1 VTDGAPRHKIM
12 VVVTAAVTA
21 RLFMRGYVE
30 FLAESGYEVTLVADD
45 VNEIREALAERGVAA
60 YSLPMRRD
68 PSPAHDIRSLARMIT
83 LMRRIRPDAV
93 IYATPKASL
102 LTSIAARLLR
112 VPVRIYELWGIR
124 FETATGAARTI
135 FRGIERVIASS
146 STAIVANSASLARRA
161 VGLGITTSDRIGVPA
176 SGSSHG
182 VDAEYF
188 SPDAPR
194 AELDADTAQFFEENP
209 GSTIGYV
216 GRLHPDKG
224 VDVLL
229 DAAERVHSEGTAV
242 RVVLVGGDEGATSP
256 GRRELPVHRTG
267 EAADV
272 RPYLAAFDVLVLMS
286 RREGFPNVVLEA
298 AAMRV
303 PAIVSDSTGCVDS
316 VAPGETGVVV
326 RAGDADSLARVMT
339 ELLAASEMLHIM
351 GDRARERAIREFEPR
366 RVWGA
371 LAAHLDRQLI
381 DATNQLKIKAGP
393 AADGR
398 PA

>member
-1 VTDGAPRHKIM
+1 M
-12 VVVTAAVTA
+12 VTAAVTA

-45 VNEIREALAERGVAA
+45 VSEIGEALAGLGVATVA
-60 YSLPMRRD
+60 LPMRRD
-68 PSPAHDIRSLARMIT
+68 PSLVHDVRSLTRMIA
-83 LMRRIRPDAV
+83 LIRRIRPDGV

-102 LTSIAARLLR
+102 LTSIAARLLH

-124 FETATGAARTI
+124 FETATGAARI
-135 FRGIERVIASS
+135 VFRGIERVIASS
-146 STAIVANSASLARRA
+146 STAIVANSASLAERA
-161 VGLGITTSDRIGVPA
+161 VSLGITTSDRVEVPA

-188 SPDAPR
+188 SPDAPH
-194 AELDADTAQFFEENP
+194 AGLDADTARFFEENP
-209 GSTIGYV
+209 GRTIGYV

-224 VDVLL
+224 VGVLL
-229 DAAERVHSEGTAV
+229 DAAERVYSEGTAV
-242 RVVLVGGDEGATSP
+242 RVVLVGGNEGATSL
-256 GRRELPVHRTG
+256 GRQNLPVHRTG

-286 RREGFPNVVLEA
+286 LREGFPNVVLEA

-326 RAGDADSLARVMT
+326 PAGDADQLAHVMT
-339 ELLAASEMLHIM
+339 ELLAESELLHIM
-351 GDRARERAIREFEPR
+351 GDRARERAIRDFEPR

-381 DATNQLKIKAGP
+381 DVTPTQDQG
-393 AADGR
+393 
-398 PA
+398 